1 VLFVIVINDLDKRL
15 EIQILEFADDAKVF
29 RELSEVENCQ
39 KLQKYFASLQNWQMK
54 ILTNARSCTLE
65 DTMMPIKVFQSLTI
79 L

>member
-1 VLFVIVINDLDKRL
+1 MLFVIVINDLDKRL